1 MKKVIY
7 LLPMGLLFLCTT
19 ARAQRANIDSLELV
33 AQISQ
38 DQLKLGKLQNMVDER
53 TSNKKAAAVDA
64 QKSASDNVT
73 AAERL
78 NADPNNKK
86 LASDASSKA
95 GDAKSDA
102 GKSRKES
109 RRLDDLNKDIADL
122 KGKIAIAQAKLTV
135 YTPTQPLLPIPLP
148 MPQVDT
154 TKHQ

>member
-1 MKKVIY
+1 
-7 LLPMGLLFLCTT
+7 MGLFFLCTT

-135 YTPTQPLLPIPLP
+135 YTPAQPLLPIPLP

>member
-1 MKKVIY
+1 MI
-7 LLPMGLLFLCTT
+7 LLPIGMFLLCIS
-19 ARAQRANIDSLELV
+19 AQAQRANIDSLELV

-38 DQLKLGKLQNMVDER
+38 DQLKLGKLQNMVDQR
-53 TSNKKAAAVDA
+53 TSNKQAAAVDA
-64 QKSASDNVT
+64 QKSAGDNVT

-122 KGKIAIAQAKLTV
+122 KSKIAIAQAKLTV
-135 YTPTQPLLPIPLP
+135 YTPAQPLLPIP
-148 MPQVDT
+148 MPTPRADT
-154 TKHQ
+154 ILHQ

>member
-1 MKKVIY
+1 
-7 LLPMGLLFLCTT
+7 MGLFFLCTT

>member
-7 LLPMGLLFLCTT
+7 LLPMGLFFLCTT